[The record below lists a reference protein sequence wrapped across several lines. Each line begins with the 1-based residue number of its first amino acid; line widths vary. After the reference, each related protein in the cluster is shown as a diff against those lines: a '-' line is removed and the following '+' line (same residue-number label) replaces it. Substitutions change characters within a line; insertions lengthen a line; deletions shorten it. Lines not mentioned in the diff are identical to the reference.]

1 MREANQ
7 AVERAAE
14 YLNGI
19 PKFSR
24 EKHSMED
31 LRTMVR
37 ILGAE
42 PEKQKIIHVAG
53 TNGKGSVCAFL
64 ASILREAG
72 YHTAVFTS
80 PHLLS
85 VKERFCF
92 DGTEVSDEIFL
103 EAYQAVIDAVPEF
116 ERAGAGHPTYFEY
129 LFLMFMRML
138 SSYPVDYVILETGLG
153 GRLDATNCIE
163 HPALSV
169 ITSISLDHME
179 YLGSTVAVIAGEK
192 AGIIKPGVPV
202 IYDDTSAEASEVIW
216 ARAKELGSA
225 AIPVG
230 RDSYEDLNLED
241 GNLRVTAGLQA
252 DFAGLQAD
260 SAGLQVNSVGL
271 QDKPDRLPLMIPFA
285 AEYQAVNAMLAV
297 RAAQQLQIPPQ
308 VIAAGIRNTVW
319 PGRMEEIL
327 DGVYIDGAH
336 NEGGIREFA
345 RAANRMVNG
354 RAGGRKILLFAV
366 VSDKE
371 YREMAGILCREFEP
385 DLLILTQ
392 IQYGRGL
399 DIHTLE
405 KAAREEWNLWL
416 ADADVPNRPREL
428 RVIPTVRGALREAVK
443 EKRNEDTVF
452 CAGSLYFIGEIKEV
466 MKEENFNE

>member
-1 MREANQ
+1 MRETNQ

-64 ASILREAG
+64 ASVLREAG

-103 EAYQAVIDAVPEF
+103 EAYQAVIDVVPEF
-116 ERAGAGHPTYFEY
+116 EKAGAGHPTYFEY

-179 YLGSTVAVIAGEK
+179 YLGSTVAAIAGEK

-202 IYDDTSAEASEVIW
+202 LYDDTSAEASEVIQ

-225 AIPVG
+225 AVSVG
-230 RDSYEDLNLED
+230 RDSYEDLILE
-241 GNLRVTAGLQA
+241 GGTLRVTAGP
-252 DFAGLQAD
+252 QAD
-260 SAGLQVNSVGL
+260 SAGL
-271 QDKPDRLPLMIPFA
+271 QDKPDRLLLTIPFA

-297 RAAQQLQIPPQ
+297 CAAQQLQISPQ

-327 DGVYIDGAH
+327 SGVYIDGAH

-354 RAGGRKILLFAV
+354 RTGGRKILLFAV

-405 KAAREEWNLWL
+405 KAAREEWNLWM
-416 ADADVPNRPREL
+416 AAADVQNRPREL